1 MKRVYLAGPF
11 FDDDQIDRI
20 ERMEKALAA
29 NPTVS
34 EFFSPRTEQHD
45 EFEFGSK
52 EWAKAIYKGDKDHL
66 DPAEVVIAV
75 IDYEGE
81 HVDPGTAWGIG
92 YSEAAKKPVILVKE
106 KDGGIN
112 LMMTVPAHAVIPDVA
127 DVATYDF
134 DALPANEWEG
144 KTF

>member
-81 HVDPGTAWGIG
+81 HVDPGTAWEIG

-106 KDGGIN
+106 KDGGIT
-112 LMMTVPAHAVIPDVA
+112 LMMSVPAHAVITDVA

>member
-81 HVDPGTAWGIG
+81 HVDPGTAWEIG
-92 YSEAAKKPVILVKE
+92 YSEATKKPVILVKE
-106 KDGGIN
+106 KEGGIN
-112 LMMTVPAHAVIPDVA
+112 LMMSVPAQAFITDVA

-134 DALPANEWEG
+134 DALPSNEWEG

>member
-1 MKRVYLAGPF
+1 
-11 FDDDQIDRI
+11 
-20 ERMEKALAA
+20 MEKALAA

-81 HVDPGTAWGIG
+81 HVDPGTAWEVG

-112 LMMTVPAHAVIPDVA
+112 LMMSVPAHAVITDVA

>member
-45 EFEFGSK
+45 EFEFVSK
-52 EWAKAIYKGDKDHL
+52 ELATSIYHGDK
-66 DPAEVVIAV
+66 
-75 IDYEGE
+75 E
-81 HVDPGTAWGIG
+81 HI
-92 YSEAAKKPVILVKE
+92 
-106 KDGGIN
+106 
-112 LMMTVPAHAVIPDVA
+112 
-127 DVATYDF
+127 
-134 DALPANEWEG
+134 
-144 KTF
+144 